1 MARKRNHLLLLFS
14 VVLLF
19 AFPGLLTAQS
29 IFSGNAGFKETTAYP
44 TFPTNDPI
52 WYFCSVEGVAAGSLT
67 AQSAGSSVT
76 FLWEKFDPTGLK
88 FVNYSNDTGIL
99 SAQTN
104 LSDGC
109 YRVSF
114 TENGKSFQF
123 RAWVMN
129 GWSKPS
135 AAIAESTCKF
145 LRLSSAVIG
154 SVYQYFDLTSGK
166 PVAVSSDYR
175 FRWYTGTTLVSSAQN
190 PTIQN
195 PPSKNTDYRVEVTD
209 RAGCMKSVVVTYRSP
224 IPDAKF
230 IWSTNQKN
238 DPQYVFPQAPANIDF
253 QNQSINADADKYEWY
268 LFKDKAIL
276 SALGAG
282 GTTAIDSF
290 ITVMYDANPLYTYQN
305 SGKYMVKLIASKTTQ
320 ALTCRDTFYLPDFI
334 VVDTS
339 LVKVAPVFTP
349 NGDGVNDKLII
360 KTRSLQSLTFT
371 VLNRWGKVV
380 HQFSTNNYMPEN
392 SEIAAWDGKVGG
404 NLCPAGVYFYVA
416 DAKGRD
422 GVRRR
427 SKGFVEMIW

>member
-175 FRWYTGTTLVSSAQN
+175 F
-190 PTIQN
+190 
-195 PPSKNTDYRVEVTD
+195 
-209 RAGCMKSVVVTYRSP
+209 
-224 IPDAKF
+224 
-230 IWSTNQKN
+230 
-238 DPQYVFPQAPANIDF
+238 
-253 QNQSINADADKYEWY
+253 
-268 LFKDKAIL
+268 
-276 SALGAG
+276 
-282 GTTAIDSF
+282 
-290 ITVMYDANPLYTYQN
+290 
-305 SGKYMVKLIASKTTQ
+305 
-320 ALTCRDTFYLPDFI
+320 
-334 VVDTS
+334 
-339 LVKVAPVFTP
+339 
-349 NGDGVNDKLII
+349 
-360 KTRSLQSLTFT
+360 
-371 VLNRWGKVV
+371 
-380 HQFSTNNYMPEN
+380 
-392 SEIAAWDGKVGG
+392 
-404 NLCPAGVYFYVA
+404 
-416 DAKGRD
+416 
-422 GVRRR
+422 
-427 SKGFVEMIW
+427 